1 MSGDTR
7 GTFAN
12 YSSAAYLL
20 PLLVLQGP
28 GMLGARKLELWSTV
42 LGIALSF
49 LWAPKS
55 QACVTK

>member
-20 PLLVLQGP
+20 PLLVLQCP
-28 GMLGARKLELWSTV
+28 GMLGVRKLELWSIV

-55 QACVTK
+55 QA

>member
-20 PLLVLQGP
+20 SLLVLQGP
-28 GMLGARKLELWSTV
+28 GMLGARKLEHWSTV

-55 QACVTK
+55 QA